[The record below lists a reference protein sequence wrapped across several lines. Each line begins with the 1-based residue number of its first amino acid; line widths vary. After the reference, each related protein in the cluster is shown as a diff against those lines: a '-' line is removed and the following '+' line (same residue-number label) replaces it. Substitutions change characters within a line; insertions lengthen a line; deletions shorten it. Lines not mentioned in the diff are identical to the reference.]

1 MKFFKYLGICAIMLF
16 SFYYTDKIASFVLE
30 KNKLYQ
36 EIDNKKESY
45 KVKST
50 AAIIDGNYI
59 IPGLMGQEVNVKDSY
74 YNMKSLDAFNE
85 HYLVYEST
93 NPDVSIENN
102 KDKIINKGNPKKN
115 SVSFILENDEELI
128 NYFINNNIKAN
139 LLVDL
144 DNYKIYPTLELINN
158 DAKNYEKV
166 ESLLNNGNL
175 NSNLCIL
182 NNTLENLCRE
192 NNKYL
197 IEAINVDNSTFLEI
211 KKTIE
216 SGNIYLIKKGINI
229 ENLKL
234 LIKDIKFKDL
244 KIVYLS
250 ELISE
255 NNVN

>member
-16 SFYYTDKIASFVLE
+16 SFYYTDKIANFVLE

-36 EIDNKKESY
+36 EIDNKKDNY

-50 AAIIDGNYI
+50 SALIDGGYI

-74 YNMKSLDAFNE
+74 YNMKSLDVFNE
-85 HYLVYEST
+85 HYLVYENT
-93 NPDVSIENN
+93 MPEVSLENN

-115 SVSFILENDEELI
+115 SVSLIIENDEALI
-128 NYFINNNIKAN
+128 NYFNENKIKAN
-139 LLVDL
+139 LLIDL
-144 DNYKIYPTLELINN
+144 DNYQIYPTLELINN

-175 NSNLCIL
+175 NNNLCIL
-182 NNTLENLCRE
+182 NNTLEDLCRE

-197 IEAINVDNSTFLEI
+197 IEAINVDNSTFLET
-211 KKTIE
+211 KNTIE

-255 NNVN
+255 NN